1 MDGMRETKDDMRETK
16 DGMHETKDDMRETK
30 DDMRETIKHE
40 IAAETARAKNG
51 IKTTEVC

>member
-1 MDGMRETKDDMRETK
+1 MDSMRETKDDMRETK
-16 DGMHETKDDMRETK
+16 DDMRETK
-30 DDMRETIKHE
+30 DYMHETKDGMRETIKHE

>member
-1 MDGMRETKDDMRETK
+1 MDSMRETKDDMRETK
-16 DGMHETKDDMRETK
+16 DYMHETKDG
-30 DDMRETIKHE
+30 MRETIKHE

>member
-1 MDGMRETKDDMRETK
+1 MDDMRETK
-16 DGMHETKDDMRETK
+16 DGMRETK